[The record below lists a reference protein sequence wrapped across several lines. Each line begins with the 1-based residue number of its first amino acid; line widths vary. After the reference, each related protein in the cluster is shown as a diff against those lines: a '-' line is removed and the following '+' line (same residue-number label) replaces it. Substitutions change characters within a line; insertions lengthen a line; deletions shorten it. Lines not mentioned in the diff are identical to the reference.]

1 MMMRVPNRRI
11 PLMLLCLLTA
21 GLLTSCGGGSDFS
34 GDPEIPDGY
43 KTYDADGVSFAYPGD
58 WQVARRTDQEGAPV
72 VEITPPDKSKT
83 PYGLISVLVSPKAGD
98 RFESLVDQSR
108 IVVRDVNNG
117 KIDSDES
124 VEIPGAKK
132 ALRSTATVPADQ
144 GSDPVEVKSDNLDLV
159 RDNDDVVNLT
169 VAAPQRDGQDFDP
182 AAVVDSFRLKD

>member
-1 MMMRVPNRRI
+1 MMMRVPNRRL
-11 PLMLLCLLTA
+11 PLMLVGLLTA
-21 GLLTSCGGGSDFS
+21 GLLSSCGGSDFS
-34 GDPEIPDGY
+34 GDPKIPDGY
-43 KTYDADGVSFAYPGD
+43 KTYDADGISFAYPGD
-58 WQVARRTDQEGAPV
+58 WQVTERTDQEGAPV

-124 VEIPGAKK
+124 VDIPGAKK

>member
-1 MMMRVPNRRI
+1 MMMRVPNRRL

-21 GLLTSCGGGSDFS
+21 GLLSSCGGGNDFS
-34 GDPEIPDGY
+34 GDPEVPDGY
-43 KTYDADGVSFAYPGD
+43 KTYDADGISFAYPGD
-58 WQVARRTDQEGAPV
+58 WQVAERTDQEGAPV
-72 VEITPPDKSKT
+72 VEITPPEKSKT

-98 RFESLVDQSR
+98 RFDSLVDQSR
-108 IVVRDVNNG
+108 IAVRDVNNG

-124 VEIPGAKK
+124 VDIPGAKK

-159 RDNDDVVNLT
+159 RDNGDVVNLT

>member
-1 MMMRVPNRRI
+1 MMMRVPTRRI

-21 GLLTSCGGGSDFS
+21 GLLSSCGGSDFS
-34 GDPEIPDGY
+34 GDPKVPDGY
-43 KTYDADGVSFAYPGD
+43 KTYSADGISFAYPGD

-124 VEIPGAKK
+124 VDIPGAKK